1 MHALPGSLYKS
12 FDVMGSGQSVCY
24 LYLQELGA
32 SDSLYCCVVDE
43 EWCMTGLAPPERNDD
58 LLSFVNIRGH
68 IVGFTPDHQMSHLLS
83 VGHVVV
89 IMNKAH
95 HLSEEI
101 LVFFGTGIIVA
112 VLKHDGTTAWISEV
126 LKMSM
131 RTPDSWSAHSLS
143 NRPGMSSGPA
153 AFRTFTLLK
162 VLRTVAAHRAEG

>member
-126 LKMSM
+126 LKMCWAHLVM
-131 RTPDSWSAHSLS
+131 VLYLDSSCSPQVYLHTDPS
-143 NRPGMSSGPA
+143 P
-153 AFRTFTLLK
+153 
-162 VLRTVAAHRAEG
+162 